1 MKSGTDATVSCV
13 ITGIKALAIVE
24 WLGPSGRILLDD
36 EFIINPGPYE
46 SDDKRQTTTLEVKGP
61 AVTEDKTYT
70 CRVRSS
76 ISYESPPSNT
86 NVQLNEYG
94 TGYIE
99 HTANYRMS
107 FF

>member
-13 ITGIKALAIVE
+13 ITGIKALAMVE
-24 WLGPSGRILLDD
+24 WWGPSGRILLDD
-36 EFIINPGPYE
+36 DYILNPGPYE

-70 CRVRSS
+70 CRVRSG

-86 NVQLNEYG
+86 NVQLNVYG

-99 HTANYRMS
+99 HTANYKMP
-107 FF
+107 F